1 MLRNHCYGIVTV
13 LAFIAVRHDNRS
25 RGAVRGE
32 EEERRRR
39 GGGEEEERKPTGPGS
54 DATERSPT
62 PPE

>member
-1 MLRNHCYGIVTV
+1 MTT
-13 LAFIAVRHDNRS
+13 
-25 RGAVRGE
+25 GAEERF